1 MNKYNMT
8 PEQQIL
14 FDSIKKFDFDE
25 SQVALPF
32 VKRLACENGW
42 SIVYSN
48 RVIDEYRKFAFLAV
62 SSGHAVTPS
71 DQVDQAWHLH
81 LQYTEYYWKQFCHNT
96 LKMPLHHQPTKGG
109 SLDKD
114 KFENWYEKTLD
125 SYSEFFGINPPD
137 DIWPVA
143 AIRFGEDLHYQ
154 RVNKRRVWIVPKNR
168 VYQFCFSL
176 VVVIGIVEFL

>member
-1 MNKYNMT
+1 
-8 PEQQIL
+8 
-14 FDSIKKFDFDE
+14 
-25 SQVALPF
+25 
-32 VKRLACENGW
+32 
-42 SIVYSN
+42 
-48 RVIDEYRKFAFLAV
+48 
-62 SSGHAVTPS
+62 
-71 DQVDQAWHLH
+71 
-81 LQYTEYYWKQFCHNT
+81 
-96 LKMPLHHQPTKGG
+96 MPLHHQPTKGG